1 LSPGNPE
8 IDFHWVRAYARK
20 NLPEKATTE
29 RAVFARL
36 NALAEQ
42 QRSAT
47 GSQSLW
53 RGSSARWSFGGRS
66 GFAANISK
74 QFSAAMSFC

>member
-8 IDFHWVRAYARK
+8 IHFHLVRAYARK
-20 NLPEKATTE
+20 NLPEKAATE

-47 GSQSLW
+47 GSRSYGAVRQPDGVSVAVPDPQ
-53 RGSSARWSFGGRS
+53 RTSASSSPP
-66 GFAANISK
+66 
-74 QFSAAMSFC
+74 Q